1 MSTDCWNSA
10 SNLRE
15 LDWQLSTTMSS
26 MADSVS
32 MPGRRNGV
40 PMHSFADFMRYGN
53 PSLDRGA
60 PIHEWW
66 CRLLDSNKRNEHLNN
81 SSPEWL
87 WMYFHD
93 LALRSRLDTMSTVDY
108 FIVLMWPVMISLI
121 LSLDTFDCSGE
132 SPCTTKV
139 GRIFSRNGTFIC
151 DVDST
156 CVSQRGIQREFQTWR
171 ESTNGQR

>member
-1 MSTDCWNSA
+1 MSIAWLKQEKWAFEWD
-10 SNLRE
+10 
-15 LDWQLSTTMSS
+15 SS
-26 MADSVS
+26 
-32 MPGRRNGV
+32 
-40 PMHSFADFMRYGN
+40 H
-53 PSLDRGA
+53 
-60 PIHEWW
+60 
-66 CRLLDSNKRNEHLNN
+66 K
-81 SSPEWL
+81 WL
-87 WMYFHD
+87 WMYFHNP
-93 LALRSRLDTMSTVDY
+93 ALRSRLDTMSTVDN

-171 ESTNGQR
+171 ESTNGLRLNKAVVWFCRFPCDWSCHKSTSGQCLEQSCHIICGGVHVNFCCGEIPRWLWGGC